1 MSRLMRLIRKQW
13 IENFSF
19 YGMAA
24 LAILGIMATMFIIW
38 ILASN
43 NNFHEEPIYIIYFVC
58 LFLSGCIL
66 ASTAFSIFGD
76 KAKGGFW
83 LALPASHLE
92 KLITVIVFNTI
103 VFFVVFSGCFLLL
116 KPLVLAY
123 INNKVTTHPNEVHFD
138 RIIWSNGRGD
148 GFREVFYAFLYGFF
162 ALQAL
167 YLMGS
172 AFFSK
177 HAFIKTTIISAAIL
191 FLLFV
196 YVYNMT
202 TWLIPKNVNT
212 GPMMEPTEQQE
223 DILTWVMKLIWVPL
237 FWVITWF
244 RLKEKEL

>member
-1 MSRLMRLIRKQW
+1 MNNTLEFPRLLRLMRKQG

-24 LAILGIMATMFIIW
+24 LAIAGIMATMFTLW
-38 ILASN
+38 ILASG
-43 NNFHEEPIYIIYFVC
+43 NNFHEEPVYIIYFVG
-58 LFLSGCIL
+58 LFLAGCIL
-66 ASTAFSIFGD
+66 ASTAFSIFSD
-76 KAKGGFW
+76 KARGGFW

-103 VFFVVFSGCFLLL
+103 VFFLVYSGCFLLL
-116 KPLVLAY
+116 KPLAIAY
-123 INNKVTTHPNEVHFD
+123 INNKVLAEPNTFHFQ
-138 RIIWSNGRGD
+138 RLSWSNGRGD
-148 GFREVFYAFLYGFF
+148 GFREVFNAFLYVFF

-177 HAFIKTTIISAAIL
+177 HAFIKTTIIGAAFL

-196 YVYNMT
+196 YIYNMS
-202 TWLIPKNVNT
+202 TWLIPKGVNT
-212 GPMMEPTEQQE
+212 GPVMEPSEQQE

-237 FWVITWF
+237 FWVIT
-244 RLKEKEL
+244 